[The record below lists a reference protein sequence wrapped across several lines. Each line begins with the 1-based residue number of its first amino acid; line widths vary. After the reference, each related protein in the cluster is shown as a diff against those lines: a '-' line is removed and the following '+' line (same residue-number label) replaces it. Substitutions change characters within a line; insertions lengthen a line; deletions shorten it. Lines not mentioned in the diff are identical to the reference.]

1 MRACSSVL
9 AVGLHKE
16 KEVNRDGQFLDEKQ
30 RGNDVIHN
38 TYIWAPSILWGGNC
52 KRDQLL

>member
-16 KEVNRDGQFLDEKQ
+16 KEVSRDGQFLDEKQ